1 MKVIDRKNIPPAAPV
16 MATITW
22 WLLLD
27 RIGVG
32 DVAWG
37 VFYTLFGI
45 FWAASI
51 YALYQAEP
59 TDIFKGG
66 K

>member
-1 MKVIDRKNIPPAAPV
+1 MP
-16 MATITW
+16 TITW

-37 VFYTLFGI
+37 VFYALFGI

-51 YALYQAEP
+51 YALYKAEP
-59 TDIFKGG
+59 VDIFKG

>member
-1 MKVIDRKNIPPAAPV
+1 MKTIDRKNLSPTAPV
-16 MATITW
+16 MPTITW

-51 YALYQAEP
+51 YALYTSEP
-59 TDIFKGG
+59 VDIFKG

>member
-1 MKVIDRKNIPPAAPV
+1 MKTIDRKNLSPTLPV
-16 MATITW
+16 TGTIAC

-27 RIGVG
+27 RLGVG
-32 DVAWG
+32 DVVWG

-51 YALYQAEP
+51 YALYKAEP
-59 TDIFKGG
+59 VDIFKG

>member
-1 MKVIDRKNIPPAAPV
+1 

-27 RIGVG
+27 RLGVG
-32 DVAWG
+32 DIAWG

-51 YALYQAEP
+51 YALYKAEP
-59 TDIFKGG
+59 TDIFNG

>member
-1 MKVIDRKNIPPAAPV
+1 MKTIDRKNLPPTAPV
-16 MATITW
+16 MPTITW

-37 VFYTLFGI
+37 VFYTLAVVI
-45 FWAASI
+45 WAASI
-51 YALYQAEP
+51 YALYTAEP
-59 TDIFKGG
+59 TDIFKG